1 MHAKALNA
9 PAKSRMSRGL
19 RRRRGIILLA
29 VLVSLVLLALAGYQY
44 ADMMQAEYRA
54 SHNAH
59 DLMQARAIADS
70 GIHYAAALIAS
81 PDNVNNLLG
90 GNIYN
95 TPQYFRDVEVPAGD
109 GKQFGRFTLLAP
121 P

>member
-1 MHAKALNA
+1 MRNRSANV
-9 PAKSRMSRGL
+9 PARSRTA
-19 RRRRGIILLA
+19 RRRRGVILLA

-44 ADMMQAEYRA
+44 ADMMQSEYRA
-54 SHNAH
+54 AHNAH

-90 GNIYN
+90 GNITN
-95 TPQYFRDVEVPAGD
+95 NPQYFMDVQVPTGD
-109 GKQFGRFTLLAP
+109 GSGQFGRFTLL
-121 P
+121 